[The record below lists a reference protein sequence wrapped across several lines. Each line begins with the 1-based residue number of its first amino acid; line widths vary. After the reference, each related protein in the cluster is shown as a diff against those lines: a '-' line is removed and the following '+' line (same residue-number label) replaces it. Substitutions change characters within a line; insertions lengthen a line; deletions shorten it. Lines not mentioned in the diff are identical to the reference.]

1 MIIRPAEL
9 KDKDGAG
16 IVRAM
21 VLSHNH
27 LYQYEQNIGLA
38 DTLNLVAEEEGI
50 VVGFVSVLLSRCNP
64 QGQHLWE
71 RVAPYIAFIGI
82 VPAQQRRGIGNLL
95 LRSAIQGAA
104 IRCPNEPVLYL
115 EHEVESH
122 ARRLYERIGFR
133 TMSHDEILLATG
145 LHPKGP
151 VMCFE
156 LDLAR
161 KMATPPS
168 HAP

>member
-1 MIIRPAEL
+1 MIIRSAEP

-16 IVRAM
+16 IVRAT
-21 VLSHNH
+21 VLSQNH
-27 LYQYEQNIGLA
+27 PYRYEENIGLA

-50 VVGFVSVLLSRCNP
+50 VVGFVSVLLSRRNV

-71 RVAPYIAFIGI
+71 RIAPYVAFIGI
-82 VPAQQRRGIGNLL
+82 MPAQQRRGIGNLL
-95 LRSAIQGAA
+95 LRSAIQGTA

-115 EHEVESH
+115 EHEVESD
-122 ARRLYERIGFR
+122 ARRLYERIGFK
-133 TMSHDEILLATG
+133 TMFHDQILLATG

-168 HAP
+168 GAP